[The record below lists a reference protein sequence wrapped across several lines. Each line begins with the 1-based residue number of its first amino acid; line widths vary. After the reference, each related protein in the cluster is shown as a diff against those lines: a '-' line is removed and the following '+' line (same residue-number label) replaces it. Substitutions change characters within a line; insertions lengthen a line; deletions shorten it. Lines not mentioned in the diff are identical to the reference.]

1 MLVNK
6 WIITLLLVS
15 NGLFSAETTDLE
27 SGISLYKNKK
37 YSKALDKLQLAFQ
50 EQPDDVDTNLYLGMT
65 YTALE
70 DYEASFMAFDR
81 ILIVDDDVVRAKLEL
96 ARCCYELK
104 LYDLSL
110 QYFNEVLKLNVPK
123 AVEDNIRLYIGRI
136 RKTGTKHILYGKL
149 TLSVGHDTNISSSA
163 DGTILIAGIPFAIDQ
178 DSGSYF
184 SQTLDLRHE
193 YRFFLEA
200 PHTWN
205 SDLLIYNS
213 DYDKHIGD
221 GISEESASTEYI
233 KFRSGPTF
241 NFSRWSTDLKVT
253 AGYITSGHDDYMK
266 SYGLENGFS
275 YTLRENLW
283 LNASFSFDKHKY
295 FDEKARDAQ
304 QYRFSLSPTLLS
316 GKNIYSFSLSVI
328 DNHAKSSLESFIST
342 ELSVYYLRQLP
353 WKMNASIGY
362 TYAFNKYD
370 STHPLFDTVQED
382 RISRVSIALTKKIS
396 DKLILE
402 LKNTYTDR
410 NSTLDIKEYER
421 NLISISLIYN
431 F

>member
-1 MLVNK
+1 MNK
-6 WIITLLLVS
+6 WIVTLLLVG
-15 NGLFSAETTDLE
+15 NGLFSAETTELE
-27 SGISLYKNKK
+27 SGISLYKDKE
-37 YSKALDKLQLAFQ
+37 YTKALEKLQLAFQ

-65 YTALE
+65 YTALG

-81 ILIVDDDVVRAKLEL
+81 ILIVNDDVTRAKLEL

-110 QYFNEVLKLNVPK
+110 QYFNAVLKLNVPK
-123 AVEDNIRLYIGRI
+123 AVEDNIRLYIGRMN
-136 RKTGTKHILYGKL
+136 KSGEKHMFSGRL
-149 TLSVGHDTNISSSA
+149 TLSAGHDTNMGSSA
-163 DGTILIAGIPFAIDQ
+163 DDTIRIGGIPFVIES
-178 DSGSYF
+178 DSGNYF

-213 DYDKHIGD
+213 DYDKHIGS
-221 GISEESASTEYI
+221 GSSEESAAVQYM

-241 NFSRWSTDLKVT
+241 NFSRWSTDLKAT
-253 AGYITSGHDDYMK
+253 AGYVTSGHDDYMK
-266 SYGLENGFS
+266 TFGLENGYS
-275 YTLRENLW
+275 YTLLENLW
-283 LNASFSFDKHKY
+283 LNASLSFDKHTY
-295 FDEKARDAQ
+295 FDNKARDAQ

-316 GKNIYSFSLSVI
+316 GKNIYSVSLSVT
-328 DNHAKSSLESFIST
+328 DNHAKSALESYIST
-342 ELSVYYLRQLP
+342 ELSAYYLRQLP
-353 WKMNASIGY
+353 WQMNASVGY

-370 STHPLFDTVQED
+370 TSHPLFNAVQED
-382 RISRVSIALTKKIS
+382 RINRVSFALTKQLS
-396 DKLILE
+396 QGLILE

-421 NLISISLIYN
+421 NLTSISLIYN